1 MLFSSREHKFVYL
14 FLFALFV
21 GLDTR
26 HHKYLIINKL
36 RLIKKAEK
44 GVIIREKGVIIR
56 EKGVIIREK
65 GRNYP

>member
-21 GLDTR
+21 GLDTS

-56 EKGVIIREK
+56 EKG
-65 GRNYP
+65 RNYP